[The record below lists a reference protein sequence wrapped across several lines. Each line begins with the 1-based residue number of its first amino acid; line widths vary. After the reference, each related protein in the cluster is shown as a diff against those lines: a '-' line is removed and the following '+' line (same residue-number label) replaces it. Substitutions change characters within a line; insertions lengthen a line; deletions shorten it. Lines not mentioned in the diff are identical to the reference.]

1 VLEDAHKALE
11 AMSGACTALKAEEW
25 GEAERSLQLVQ
36 ETVARLLKEVADK
49 SRDAMMAPKP
59 DPRGPG

>member
-25 GEAERSLQLVQ
+25 GEAERSLHHVQ

-49 SRDAMMAPKP
+49 SREAMLAPKP
-59 DPRGPG
+59 DPPGHG